1 MMVQTLI
8 TNHLNSLIWK
18 NIIYKLIINKLNNL
32 NNNIDWGWPYMVYL
46 IWLAP
51 PKLIT
56 LVKGLNSKIQNLFST
71 YFYFLSKDN
80 QLA

>member
-1 MMVQTLI
+1 
-8 TNHLNSLIWK
+8 
-18 NIIYKLIINKLNNL
+18 
-32 NNNIDWGWPYMVYL
+32 MVYL

-71 YFYFLSKDN
+71 YFYFLSNDN
-80 QLA
+80 QLAYFSILVPFHLNTKNLEIQWVALIKL